1 MNQITPEEL
10 ESYINLASHLF
21 KEFGGWTLLI
31 LFVLYVIFFPSQA
44 EKLSSTVFKYLRL
57 VWGGAEK
64 KYITHD
70 IQGRVNNYVNGYLK
84 KQIKDFEPIKIKLKW
99 VDENTDIDSFIKE
112 KKLLVRMRMSN
123 NQNKNFVHASVVF
136 IAQNVL
142 RKAKRYVSKKQRES
156 IDLFVSKKL
165 FEEEKEEVMT
175 QFIDDYLINGIEDE
189 KVGDFFEKYD
199 FIDSSGLFF
208 PIFVQEMTFLGEKA
222 FAKRKN
228 QTIYEEVNG
237 LVDFLNTHAHRK
249 IGDEAK
255 DTHFNGLYCKFGIMI
270 VGRSFRINKEGESP
284 YQKYIRRLAKEGV
297 ETIYVIGNSEKQK
310 FITNDV
316 CNKEFLDNIN
326 FSIFNG
332 KKYKCVVRYK
342 DEEGKTV
349 NNYLLVLR
357 KTKVEHYIK
366 G

>member
-1 MNQITPEEL
+1 MAQITPEEA
-10 ESYINLASHLF
+10 ESYINLALRLF
-21 KEFGGWTLLI
+21 KEFGGWTFLI

-44 EKLSSTVFKYLRL
+44 EKLSSIVFKYLRL
-57 VWGGAEK
+57 IWSGAEK
-64 KYITHD
+64 RYITHD

-99 VDENTDIDSFIKE
+99 VNENTDVNSFIKE
-112 KKLLVRMRMSN
+112 NKLLVRMRMSD

-175 QFIDDYLINGIEDE
+175 QFIDDFLIEGIENK

-199 FIDSSGLFF
+199 RIDTAGLFF
-208 PIFVQEMTFLGEKA
+208 PVFVQEMTFLGEKA
-222 FAKRKN
+222 FAKRRD
-228 QTIYEEVNG
+228 QTIYDEVNG
-237 LVDFLNTHAHRK
+237 LVDFLNKYAHRK

-255 DTHFNGLYCKFGIMI
+255 ETHFDGLYCKFGIMI
-270 VGRSFRINKEGESP
+270 VGRSVRINAEGESP
-284 YQKYIRRLAKEGV
+284 YQKHTRKLANEGV
-297 ETIYVIGNSEKQK
+297 ETIYVIGNSKKRK
-310 FITNDV
+310 FITNVV
-316 CNKEFLDNIN
+316 CNQEFLSSIN
-326 FSIFNG
+326 FSIFND
-332 KKYKCVVRYK
+332 KKYKCVVSYK
-342 DEEGKTV
+342 DEEDKTV